1 MGKES
6 KTLSEALENV
16 ATPACLA
23 NFTLP
28 GNFPFGT
35 PGAAKYYNRDAI
47 TKLVDSE
54 GDVACQAYI
63 DRYIR
68 LLDCVNPIIDVPAFQ
83 SEVEHY
89 WEDQTV
95 ASPCWMATF
104 LMVLGL
110 GAFATPEE
118 PSIGV
123 ELMMAAEA
131 CLMQTPFMFRPS
143 LDGLRAM
150 ALMVVAK
157 EVCNP
162 TCWFIDSAW
171 SLLGLLVRMA
181 FTYGLPQQTSE
192 VADAAK
198 RTSRRRLWLT
208 ILYLD
213 VKMAMSTGM
222 PPLTRPDELESLNA
236 ERDLG
241 EHTGLQRILALSL
254 PPVISVLAHVNG
266 SSTSDSSD
274 DTRIPY
280 PDAKR
285 YNETIRT
292 LLAQHAHLVADHPLQ
307 HVTVDIYLRRCLMV
321 LHRPF
326 ALHIQG
332 PTLFPES
339 YWSSLQSSL
348 AVLMHYRELWMQT
361 NPQTSSWGAERYDLV
376 GRAWTVDFFSAA
388 LQASV
393 HVLRKEAPLAGSAG
407 DIPPRQIILD
417 TLASCVEIWAGE
429 REKSVC
435 WRTAHSVLSAIL
447 ELLPDED
454 D

>member
-1 MGKES
+1 
-6 KTLSEALENV
+6 
-16 ATPACLA
+16 
-23 NFTLP
+23 
-28 GNFPFGT
+28 
-35 PGAAKYYNRDAI
+35 
-47 TKLVDSE
+47 
-54 GDVACQAYI
+54 
-63 DRYIR
+63 
-68 LLDCVNPIIDVPAFQ
+68 
-83 SEVEHY
+83 
-89 WEDQTV
+89 
-95 ASPCWMATF
+95 MATF

-118 PSIGV
+118 PSVGV

-181 FTYGLPQQTSE
+181 FTYGLPQQTGE

-198 RTSRRRLWLT
+198 RASRRRLWLT
-208 ILYLD
+208 IIYLD

-222 PPLTRPDELESLNA
+222 PPLTRPDELDSLDA

-241 EHTGLQRILALSL
+241 EHTSLQRILALSL
-254 PPVISVLAHVNG
+254 PSVISVLAQVNS

-274 DTRIPY
+274 ATRIPY
-280 PDAKR
+280 QDAKK
-285 YNETIRT
+285 YNDKIRT
-292 LLAQHAHLVADHPLQ
+292 LLADHAHLVTDQPLQ
-307 HVTVDIYLRRCLMV
+307 HATVDIYLRRCLMV

-326 ALHIQG
+326 ALHIDG

-339 YWSSLQSSL
+339 YWSSLQCSL

-361 NPQTSSWGAERYDLV
+361 DPATSTWGAERYDLV

-393 HVLRKEAPLAGSAG
+393 HVLRKEAPLAGGGGANG
-407 DIPPRQIILD
+407 ANGVGGGEMLPPRQIILD
-417 TLASCVEIWAGE
+417 TLASCVEIWGGE
-429 REKSVC
+429 RGKSVC
-435 WRTAHSVLSAIL
+435 WRTAHSVLSAVL
-447 ELLPDED
+447 ELMPDD
-454 D
+454 DG